1 MAKDNIPTYQIT
13 IDPAYAENGE
23 DLGIE
28 QIAFTATPAIKVKG
42 MAFSAQAKPL
52 FFSDELKYRITAPAL
67 IPMEIYRFDEDSKEE
82 YNVKF
87 TEQEIEKIHGKFMQ
101 QMVNRDLFNLE
112 HDQSK
117 TVPAYVLEAW
127 IVDNPKE
134 DKAYSSFGIEVPE
147 GTLMVTA
154 QVTDKEYYAEL
165 VSQEQIG
172 FSIEGYLG
180 MKLKE
185 QKQSQNNTQMNELML
200 PDGEHIINEK
210 IYVVKDGKVVEVK
223 DVEKVE
229 ASEEVALEET
239 VIEEEVTA
247 EVPAEEQTMA
257 VDPVADAEAILAIV
271 KPAMDEQMN
280 ALLAMIADLKNQLEE
295 ALSVEVEEEVMSEGV
310 TLSAHQRFS
319 SVNKYGL
326 DKLKFCLL
334 EECQS
339 EDLESREQYYITN
352 SKNLFN
358 ETIDVKACNRGKKLS
373 EETKQKISNNKE
385 RSEKISKALK
395 GRKITWKTNN
405 KQ

>member
-1 MAKDNIPTYQIT
+1 MAKKNIPTYQIT

-42 MAFSAQAKPL
+42 MAFSSQAKPL

-87 TEQEIEKIHGKFMQ
+87 TKEEIELIHGKFMK

-127 IVDNPKE
+127 IVDTPME

-185 QKQSQNNTQMNELML
+185 QQTNNIQMNKL
-200 PDGEHIINEK
+200 PDGEHLIEGK
-210 IYVVKDGKVVEVK
+210 IYVVVDGEVTEIR
-223 DVEKVE
+223 DAEVVE
-229 ASEEVALEET
+229 ASEEVALEDTVVEET
-239 VIEEEVTA
+239 VTA
-247 EVPAEEQTMA
+247 EIPAEEETMA
-257 VDPVADAEAILAIV
+257 VDPVVDAEAILAIV
-271 KPAMDEQMN
+271 KPVLDEQMN

-295 ALSVEVEEEVMSEGV
+295 VLSAEVEDEVVSEAVAMS
-310 TLSAHQRFS
+310 AQQRFS
-319 SVNKYGL
+319 SVNK
-326 DKLKFCLL
+326 F
-334 EECQS
+334 
-339 EDLESREQYYITN
+339 I
-352 SKNLFN
+352 
-358 ETIDVKACNRGKKLS
+358 
-373 EETKQKISNNKE
+373 NK
-385 RSEKISKALK
+385 
-395 GRKITWKTNN
+395 
-405 KQ
+405 

>member
-1 MAKDNIPTYQIT
+1 MAKKNIPTYQIT

-42 MAFSAQAKPL
+42 MAFSSQAKPL
-52 FFSDELKYRITAPAL
+52 FFNDELKYRITAPAL

-87 TEQEIEKIHGKFMQ
+87 TKEEIELIHGKFMK

-127 IVDNPKE
+127 IVDTPKE

-185 QKQSQNNTQMNELML
+185 QTKTNIQMNKL
-200 PDGEHIINEK
+200 PDGEHTIEDK
-210 IYVVKDGKVVEVK
+210 IYVVKDGEIIEIR

-229 ASEEVALEET
+229 ASEEVALEDTVVEET
-239 VIEEEVTA
+239 VTA
-247 EVPAEEQTMA
+247 EIPAEEETMA
-257 VDPVADAEAILAIV
+257 VDPVVDAEAILAIV
-271 KPAMDEQMN
+271 KPHMDEQLN
-280 ALLAMIADLKNQLEE
+280 TVLAMIADLKNQLEE
-295 ALSVEVEEEVMSEGV
+295 ALSAEVEEEVVSEAVAMS
-310 TLSAHQRFS
+310 AQQRFS
-319 SVNKYGL
+319 SVNK
-326 DKLKFCLL
+326 F
-334 EECQS
+334 
-339 EDLESREQYYITN
+339 I
-352 SKNLFN
+352 
-358 ETIDVKACNRGKKLS
+358 
-373 EETKQKISNNKE
+373 NNK
-385 RSEKISKALK
+385 
-395 GRKITWKTNN
+395 
-405 KQ
+405 

>member
-1 MAKDNIPTYQIT
+1 MAKKNIPTYQIT

-42 MAFSAQAKPL
+42 MAFSSQAKPL

-87 TEQEIEKIHGKFMQ
+87 TMEEIELIHGKFMK

-127 IVDNPKE
+127 IVDTPME

-185 QKQSQNNTQMNELML
+185 QTKTNIQMNKL
-200 PDGEHIINEK
+200 PDGEHLIEGK
-210 IYVVKDGKVVEVK
+210 IYVVVDGEVTEIR
-223 DVEKVE
+223 DAEVVE
-229 ASEEVALEET
+229 ASEEVALEDTVVEET
-239 VIEEEVTA
+239 VTA
-247 EVPAEEQTMA
+247 EIPAEEETMA
-257 VDPVADAEAILAIV
+257 IDPVVDAEAILAIV
-271 KPAMDEQMN
+271 KPVLDEQMN

-295 ALSVEVEEEVMSEGV
+295 ALSVEVEDEVVSEAVAMS
-310 TLSAHQRFS
+310 AQQRFS
-319 SVNKYGL
+319 SINK
-326 DKLKFCLL
+326 F
-334 EECQS
+334 
-339 EDLESREQYYITN
+339 I
-352 SKNLFN
+352 
-358 ETIDVKACNRGKKLS
+358 
-373 EETKQKISNNKE
+373 NK
-385 RSEKISKALK
+385 
-395 GRKITWKTNN
+395 
-405 KQ
+405 

>member
-1 MAKDNIPTYQIT
+1 MAKKNIPTYQIT

-42 MAFSAQAKPL
+42 MAFSSQAKPL

-87 TEQEIEKIHGKFMQ
+87 TKEEIELIHGKFMK

-112 HDQSK
+112 HDQSM

-134 DKAYSSFGIEVPE
+134 DKAYSSFGIEVPQ

-165 VSQEQIG
+165 VAQEQIG

-185 QKQSQNNTQMNELML
+185 ETKTNIQMNKL
-200 PDGEHIINEK
+200 PDGEHTIDGK
-210 IYVVKDGKVVEVK
+210 IYVVVDGEITEIRDAEV
-223 DVEKVE
+223 VE
-229 ASEEVALEET
+229 ASEEVALEDTVVEET
-239 VIEEEVTA
+239 VTA
-247 EVPAEEQTMA
+247 EIPAEEETMA
-257 VDPVADAEAILAIV
+257 IDPVVDAEAILAIV
-271 KPAMDEQMN
+271 KPVLDEQLN
-280 ALLAMIADLKNQLEE
+280 TLLAMIAEVKNQLEE
-295 ALSVEVEEEVMSEGV
+295 VLSAEVEDEVEIEAVAMS
-310 TLSAHQRFS
+310 AQQRFS
-319 SVNKYGL
+319 SVNK
-326 DKLKFCLL
+326 F
-334 EECQS
+334 
-339 EDLESREQYYITN
+339 I
-352 SKNLFN
+352 
-358 ETIDVKACNRGKKLS
+358 
-373 EETKQKISNNKE
+373 NK
-385 RSEKISKALK
+385 
-395 GRKITWKTNN
+395 
-405 KQ
+405 

>member
-1 MAKDNIPTYQIT
+1 MAKKNIPTYQIT

-42 MAFSAQAKPL
+42 MAFSSQAKPL

-87 TEQEIEKIHGKFMQ
+87 TKEEIELIHGKFMK

-127 IVDNPKE
+127 IVDTPLE

-185 QKQSQNNTQMNELML
+185 QTKTNIQMNKL
-200 PDGEHIINEK
+200 PDGEHLIDGK
-210 IYVVKDGKVVEVK
+210 IYVVVDGEITEIR
-223 DVEKVE
+223 DAEIVE
-229 ASEEVALEET
+229 ASEEVALEDTVVEET
-239 VIEEEVTA
+239 VTEEI
-247 EVPAEEQTMA
+247 PAEEETMA
-257 VDPVADAEAILAIV
+257 VDPVVDAEAILEIV
-271 KPAMDEQMN
+271 KPHMDEQLN
-280 ALLAMIADLKNQLEE
+280 TVLAMIAELKNQLEE
-295 ALSVEVEEEVMSEGV
+295 VLSKEVEEEVVSEAVAMS
-310 TLSAHQRFS
+310 AQQRFS
-319 SVNKYGL
+319 IVNK
-326 DKLKFCLL
+326 F
-334 EECQS
+334 
-339 EDLESREQYYITN
+339 I
-352 SKNLFN
+352 
-358 ETIDVKACNRGKKLS
+358 
-373 EETKQKISNNKE
+373 NK
-385 RSEKISKALK
+385 
-395 GRKITWKTNN
+395 
-405 KQ
+405 

>member
-1 MAKDNIPTYQIT
+1 MASKNIPTYKIT
-13 IDPAYAENGE
+13 IDPEYAEDGQ

-42 MAFSAQAKPL
+42 MAFSSQAKPL

-87 TEQEIEKIHGKFMQ
+87 TKEEIEKIHGKFMQ

-127 IVDNPKE
+127 IVDTPME

-185 QKQSQNNTQMNELML
+185 QQTNNINMNKL
-200 PDGEHIINEK
+200 PDGEHTIEDK
-210 IYVVKDGKVVEVK
+210 IYVVKDGEIIEIRE
-223 DVEKVE
+223 VEKVE
-229 ASEEVALEET
+229 ASEEVALEDTVVEEET
-239 VIEEEVTA
+239 VQEE
-247 EVPAEEQTMA
+247 TMA
-257 VDPVADAEAILAIV
+257 VDPVLDAEAILAIV
-271 KPAMDEQMN
+271 KPAMDEHMN
-280 ALLAMIADLKNQLEE
+280 AVVAMIADLRNQVEE
-295 ALSVEVEEEVMSEGV
+295 ILSAEVEDEVVSEAVAMS
-310 TLSAHQRFS
+310 AQQRFS
-319 SVNKYGL
+319 IVNK
-326 DKLKFCLL
+326 F
-334 EECQS
+334 
-339 EDLESREQYYITN
+339 I
-352 SKNLFN
+352 
-358 ETIDVKACNRGKKLS
+358 
-373 EETKQKISNNKE
+373 NK
-385 RSEKISKALK
+385 
-395 GRKITWKTNN
+395 
-405 KQ
+405 

>member
-1 MAKDNIPTYQIT
+1 MAKKDIPTYKIT
-13 IDPAYAENGE
+13 IDPEYAENGQ

-28 QIAFTATPAIKVKG
+28 QIAFTANPAIKVKG
-42 MAFSAQAKPL
+42 MAFNSQAKAL
-52 FFSDELKYRITAPAL
+52 FFTDELKYRVTAPAL
-67 IPMEIYRFDEDSKEE
+67 IPMEIYRFDEDTDEE

-87 TEQEIEKIHGKFMQ
+87 TKEEIEKIHGKFMQ

-112 HDQSK
+112 HDQSQ

-127 IVDNPKE
+127 IVDNPKK

-165 VSQEQIG
+165 VAQEQIG

-185 QKQSQNNTQMNELML
+185 QKQSQNKTQMNELML

-210 IYVVKDGKVVEVK
+210 IYIIKDGKVVEVK
-223 DVEKVE
+223 DVEKE
-229 ASEEVALEET
+229 ELSEEVALEDT
-239 VIEEEVTA
+239 VVEEEVTA
-247 EVPAEEQTMA
+247 EIPAEETTMA

-295 ALSVEVEEEVMSEGV
+295 VLSVEVEDEEMSEAV
-310 TLSAHQRFS
+310 TLSAHQ
-319 SVNKYGL
+319 
-326 DKLKFCLL
+326 
-334 EECQS
+334 
-339 EDLESREQYYITN
+339 
-352 SKNLFN
+352 
-358 ETIDVKACNRGKKLS
+358 KLS
-373 EETKQKISNNKE
+373 NFVKFNNK
-385 RSEKISKALK
+385 
-395 GRKITWKTNN
+395 
-405 KQ
+405 

>member
-1 MAKDNIPTYQIT
+1 MAKKDIPTYKIT
-13 IDPAYAENGE
+13 IDPEYAENGQ

-28 QIAFTATPAIKVKG
+28 QIAFTSNPAIKVKG
-42 MAFSAQAKPL
+42 MAFNSQAKAL
-52 FFSDELKYRITAPAL
+52 FFTDELKYRVTAPAL
-67 IPMEIYRFDEDSKEE
+67 IPMEIYRFDEDTDEE

-87 TEQEIEKIHGKFMQ
+87 TKEEIEKIHGKFMQ

-127 IVDNPKE
+127 IVDTPME

-165 VSQEQIG
+165 VAQEQIG

-185 QKQSQNNTQMNELML
+185 QKQSQNKTQMNELML

-210 IYVVKDGKVVEVK
+210 IYIIKDGKVVEVK

-229 ASEEVALEET
+229 ASEEVALEDTVVEET
-239 VIEEEVTA
+239 VTA

-257 VDPVADAEAILAIV
+257 IDPAVDAEAILAIV
-271 KPAMDEQMN
+271 KPVMDEQLN
-280 ALLAMIADLKNQLEE
+280 ALLAMIAEIKNQLEE
-295 ALSVEVEEEVMSEGV
+295 VLSVEVEEEVMSEGV

-319 SVNKYGL
+319 SVNK
-326 DKLKFCLL
+326 F
-334 EECQS
+334 
-339 EDLESREQYYITN
+339 I
-352 SKNLFN
+352 
-358 ETIDVKACNRGKKLS
+358 
-373 EETKQKISNNKE
+373 NNK
-385 RSEKISKALK
+385 
-395 GRKITWKTNN
+395 
-405 KQ
+405 

>member
-1 MAKDNIPTYQIT
+1 MSKYNIPTYQIT

-319 SVNKYGL
+319 SVNK
-326 DKLKFCLL
+326 F
-334 EECQS
+334 
-339 EDLESREQYYITN
+339 I
-352 SKNLFN
+352 
-358 ETIDVKACNRGKKLS
+358 
-373 EETKQKISNNKE
+373 NNK
-385 RSEKISKALK
+385 
-395 GRKITWKTNN
+395 
-405 KQ
+405 

>member
-1 MAKDNIPTYQIT
+1 MAKKNIPTYQIT

-42 MAFSAQAKPL
+42 MAFSSQAKPL

-87 TEQEIEKIHGKFMQ
+87 TKEEIELIHGKFMK

-127 IVDNPKE
+127 IVDTPME

-185 QKQSQNNTQMNELML
+185 QTKTNIQMNKL
-200 PDGEHIINEK
+200 PDGEHTIEDK
-210 IYVVKDGKVVEVK
+210 IYVVKDGEIIEIRE
-223 DVEKVE
+223 VEKVE
-229 ASEEVALEET
+229 ASEEVALEDTVVEET
-239 VIEEEVTA
+239 VTEEI
-247 EVPAEEQTMA
+247 PAEEETMA
-257 VDPVADAEAILAIV
+257 VDPVVDAEAILAIV
-271 KPAMDEQMN
+271 KPVMDEQMN

-295 ALSVEVEEEVMSEGV
+295 ALSMEVEDEVEIEAVAMSV
-310 TLSAHQRFS
+310 QQRFS
-319 SVNKYGL
+319 SVNK
-326 DKLKFCLL
+326 F
-334 EECQS
+334 
-339 EDLESREQYYITN
+339 I
-352 SKNLFN
+352 
-358 ETIDVKACNRGKKLS
+358 
-373 EETKQKISNNKE
+373 NK
-385 RSEKISKALK
+385 
-395 GRKITWKTNN
+395 
-405 KQ
+405 

>member
-1 MAKDNIPTYQIT
+1 MAKKNIPTYQIT

-42 MAFSAQAKPL
+42 MAFSSQAKPL

-87 TEQEIEKIHGKFMQ
+87 TKEEIELIHGKFMK

-127 IVDNPKE
+127 IVDTPME

-185 QKQSQNNTQMNELML
+185 QTKTNIQMNKL
-200 PDGEHIINEK
+200 PDGEHLIDGK
-210 IYVVKDGKVVEVK
+210 IYVVVDGEITEIR
-223 DVEKVE
+223 DAEIVE
-229 ASEEVALEET
+229 ASEEVALEDTVVEET
-239 VIEEEVTA
+239 VTEEI
-247 EVPAEEQTMA
+247 PAEEETMA
-257 VDPVADAEAILAIV
+257 VDPVVDAEAILAIV
-271 KPAMDEQMN
+271 KPAMDEQLN
-280 ALLAMIADLKNQLEE
+280 TLLAMIAEVKNQLEE
-295 ALSVEVEEEVMSEGV
+295 VLSTEVEEEVVSEAVAMSV
-310 TLSAHQRFS
+310 QQRFS
-319 SVNKYGL
+319 SVNK
-326 DKLKFCLL
+326 F
-334 EECQS
+334 
-339 EDLESREQYYITN
+339 I
-352 SKNLFN
+352 
-358 ETIDVKACNRGKKLS
+358 
-373 EETKQKISNNKE
+373 NNK
-385 RSEKISKALK
+385 
-395 GRKITWKTNN
+395 
-405 KQ
+405 

>member
-87 TEQEIEKIHGKFMQ
+87 SKEEIEKIHGKFMQ

-185 QKQSQNNTQMNELML
+185 QKQSQINTQMNELML

-210 IYVVKDGKVVEVK
+210 IYIVKDGKVVEVK

-229 ASEEVALEET
+229 ASEEVALEDT

-247 EVPAEEQTMA
+247 EVPAEETTMA
-257 VDPVADAEAILAIV
+257 IDPVVDAEAILAIV

-295 ALSVEVEEEVMSEGV
+295 ALSMEVEEEVLTEAVAMS
-310 TLSAHQRFS
+310 AQQRFS
-319 SVNKYGL
+319 SVNK
-326 DKLKFCLL
+326 F
-334 EECQS
+334 
-339 EDLESREQYYITN
+339 I
-352 SKNLFN
+352 
-358 ETIDVKACNRGKKLS
+358 
-373 EETKQKISNNKE
+373 NNK
-385 RSEKISKALK
+385 
-395 GRKITWKTNN
+395 
-405 KQ
+405 

>member
-1 MAKDNIPTYQIT
+1 MAKNNIPTYQIT

-42 MAFSAQAKPL
+42 MAFSSQAKPL

-87 TEQEIEKIHGKFMQ
+87 TKEEIELIHGKFMK

-127 IVDNPKE
+127 IVDTPME

-185 QKQSQNNTQMNELML
+185 QQTNNIQMNKL
-200 PDGEHIINEK
+200 PDGEHLIEGK
-210 IYVVKDGKVVEVK
+210 IYVVVDGEVTEIR
-223 DVEKVE
+223 DAEVVE
-229 ASEEVALEET
+229 ASEEVALEDTVVEET
-239 VIEEEVTA
+239 VTA
-247 EVPAEEQTMA
+247 EIPAEEETMA
-257 VDPVADAEAILAIV
+257 VDPVVDAEAILAIV
-271 KPAMDEQMN
+271 KPVLDEQMN

-295 ALSVEVEEEVMSEGV
+295 ALSMEVEEEVVSEAVAMS
-310 TLSAHQRFS
+310 AQQRFS
-319 SVNKYGL
+319 SVNK
-326 DKLKFCLL
+326 F
-334 EECQS
+334 
-339 EDLESREQYYITN
+339 I
-352 SKNLFN
+352 
-358 ETIDVKACNRGKKLS
+358 
-373 EETKQKISNNKE
+373 NK
-385 RSEKISKALK
+385 
-395 GRKITWKTNN
+395 
-405 KQ
+405 

>member
-1 MAKDNIPTYQIT
+1 MAKKDIPTYKIT
-13 IDPAYAENGE
+13 IDPEYAENGQ

-28 QIAFTATPAIKVKG
+28 QIAFTSNPAIKVKG
-42 MAFSAQAKPL
+42 MAFNSQAKAL
-52 FFSDELKYRITAPAL
+52 FFTDELKYRVTAPAL
-67 IPMEIYRFDEDSKEE
+67 IPMEIYRFDEDTDEE

-87 TEQEIEKIHGKFMQ
+87 TKEEIEKIHGKFMQ

-112 HDQSK
+112 HDQSQ

-165 VSQEQIG
+165 VAQEQIG

-180 MKLKE
+180 MKLNE
-185 QKQSQNNTQMNELML
+185 QKQSQNKTKMNELML

-210 IYVVKDGKVVEVK
+210 IYIIKDGKVVEVK

-229 ASEEVALEET
+229 ASEEVALEDT

-247 EVPAEEQTMA
+247 EIPAEETTMA

-295 ALSVEVEEEVMSEGV
+295 VLSVEVEDEEMAEAV
-310 TLSAHQRFS
+310 TLSAQ
-319 SVNKYGL
+319 
-326 DKLKFCLL
+326 
-334 EECQS
+334 Q
-339 EDLESREQYYITN
+339 
-352 SKNLFN
+352 
-358 ETIDVKACNRGKKLS
+358 KLS
-373 EETKQKISNNKE
+373 NFVKFNNK
-385 RSEKISKALK
+385 
-395 GRKITWKTNN
+395 
-405 KQ
+405 